1 MRTYIIV
8 GSVPACRT
16 AHGVA
21 GRGGFIVTGIFQ
33 ILLLVASL
41 VLLLAAAVLS
51 IFAGASGGRFFVAA
65 AGDMD
70 RMLGEELWGTDAI
83 DARNYTAGLNL
94 IAIRSLRSGN
104 DIKYRFLV
112 LGLFTQ
118 AFGVFLLGTF
128 AVAVIAS

>member
-94 IAIRSLRSGN
+94 IAI
-104 DIKYRFLV
+104 LV
-112 LGLFTQ
+112 P
-118 AFGVFLLGTF
+118 AKR
-128 AVAVIAS
+128 